1 MNQNFEINAHESTEP
16 VSKYAIAIRYGFL
29 LGFIS
34 MFLKTISYLYL
45 LNWNFFVFG
54 IGRFF
59 MIITPLVFYVL
70 VSIKTRNFLKSNIN
84 IKDIFQKVFIVILIS
99 LTINSLYGIFYVKFI
114 DTNCLVR
121 EKSAMLEFF
130 VQKKAP
136 QEVIDEQIRKI
147 QYAIDNGPTISEFIY
162 SHMQDIINHSIFGFI
177 VALIV
182 SRKKP
187 AAQQ

>member
-59 MIITPLVFYVL
+59 MIITPLV
-70 VSIKTRNFLKSNIN
+70 
-84 IKDIFQKVFIVILIS
+84 
-99 LTINSLYGIFYVKFI
+99 
-114 DTNCLVR
+114 
-121 EKSAMLEFF
+121 
-130 VQKKAP
+130 
-136 QEVIDEQIRKI
+136 
-147 QYAIDNGPTISEFIY
+147 
-162 SHMQDIINHSIFGFI
+162 
-177 VALIV
+177 
-182 SRKKP
+182 
-187 AAQQ
+187 